1 MTTIDRWGVPDRG
14 KSSLACQLQN
24 ILSFPYYYIDRIQ

>member
-1 MTTIDRWGVPDRG
+1 MTTIDRWGVPVG